1 MKPTTGEDMILLV
14 SQEGKAIQFK
24 ETDARAMGRSA
35 AGVRG
40 IRLKESDRLVTTN
53 IVHKDV
59 HFVSITHCE
68 TRPVFRIP
76 FSGIRT
82 VCPC

>member
-1 MKPTTGEDMILLV
+1 MILLV
-14 SQEGKAIQFK
+14 SQEGKAIQFN

-59 HFVSITHCE
+59 HFVMTVSEKGLGKITE
-68 TRPVFRIP
+68 IEEYRSQNRGG
-76 FSGIRT
+76 S
-82 VCPC
+82 